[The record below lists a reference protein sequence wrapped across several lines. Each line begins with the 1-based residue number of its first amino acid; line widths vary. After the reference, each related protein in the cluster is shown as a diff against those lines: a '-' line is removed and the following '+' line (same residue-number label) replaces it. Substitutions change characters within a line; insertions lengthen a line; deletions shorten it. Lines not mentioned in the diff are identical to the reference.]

1 MKHQEFNQSPLP
13 PTIQLKEGIATPYL
27 LSEPAIHVRMLRPG
41 DQFVVLAT
49 DGLWDLLSNQEV
61 VDIVAHHSREVI
73 AHNALF
79 WKALHLM
86 MCAAHS
92 VLSPVMILRVQR

>member
-61 VDIVAHHSREVI
+61 VDIVAHHSREVR
-73 AHNALF
+73 AHNVTSLEG
-79 WKALHLM
+79 
-86 MCAAHS
+86 
-92 VLSPVMILRVQR
+92 I